1 MIGNQ
6 QQQLVII
13 GIVCDW
19 LTFLLYPEH
28 FWLTDHE
35 KPEENQLKHENR
47 VVFFVFSPG
56 LF

>member
-6 QQQLVII
+6 QQLLVII

-47 VVFFVFSPG
+47 VVFFAFSPG